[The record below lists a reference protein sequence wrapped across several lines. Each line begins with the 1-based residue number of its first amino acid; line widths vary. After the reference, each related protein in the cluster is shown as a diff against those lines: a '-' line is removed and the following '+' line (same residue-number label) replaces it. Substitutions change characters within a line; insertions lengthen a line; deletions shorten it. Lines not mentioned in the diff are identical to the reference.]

1 MKNLVFLV
9 IVTSFTFF
17 SCSTSKNLVKQDK
30 TFTEFSLGIVEN
42 FELTPKMLESV
53 QFFSSTDTIVL
64 AKSTKVASGTVSED
78 GTLLLTG
85 GEPTKQ
91 VIILPNTP
99 GIIIPRGVILGD
111 DKKIKELRV
120 SFSEKENNYLIFLPS
135 DDEFGSFVL
144 SQTEIKSVS
153 RGEGS
158 PLMIKLFYLEE
169 QDQKKI
175 EPGRIVGQKKPT
187 VNQKIIPEYKV
198 VRN

>member
-1 MKNLVFLV
+1 MKNVIFLV
-9 IVTSFTFF
+9 VFSFTLF
-17 SCSTSKNLVKQDK
+17 SCSISKNLAKEEK
-30 TFTEFSLGIVEN
+30 TLTPFLAEMIEN

-53 QFFSSTDTIVL
+53 QFFSGEDTIILSKTITV
-64 AKSTKVASGTVSED
+64 STGTVAED
-78 GTLLLTG
+78 GTLLLAG
-85 GEPTKQ
+85 GEPTKK
-91 VIILPNTP
+91 VFILPNTP

-144 SQTEIKSVS
+144 SQTEIKTVS

-175 EPGRIVGQKKPT
+175 EPGRIVGQKKTT
-187 VNQKIIPEYKV
+187 VNKKIIPEYKF

>member
-9 IVTSFTFF
+9 VFSFTLF
-17 SCSTSKNLVKQDK
+17 SCSSSKNLAKEEE
-30 TFTEFSLGIVEN
+30 TLTPFLAEMIEN